1 MSTTVSPR
9 TPPSRFWSDSR
20 LVRECLNGSEEAWS
34 ALVSKYKNLIYSI
47 PIKYGLAPDDAADIF
62 QSVCLETLSQLET
75 LREPRALPKWLI
87 QVAAHKSYRLKRLQ
101 SRSAPLEDEGEELPL
116 SAATALP
123 PDAEGILWE
132 AEREQ
137 ALREAII
144 ALPPRCAQL
153 VQMLFFEQPA
163 LPYAEV
169 ASRLGIATGS
179 IGFIRGRCLKK
190 LRKQLEAPER

>member
-1 MSTTVSPR
+1 MSTTVSP
-9 TPPSRFWSDSR
+9 TTVPPRSWPDSR

-47 PIKYGLAPDDAADIF
+47 PIKYGLAPDDAADVF
-62 QSVCLETLSQLET
+62 QSVCLEALSQLET
-75 LREPRALPKWLI
+75 LREPRALPKWLM
-87 QVAAHKSYRLKRLQ
+87 QVAAHKSYRLKRLR
-101 SRSAPLEDEGEELPL
+101 SRSAPLEDEGERIAPSTE
-116 SAATALP
+116 AILP
-123 PDAEGILWE
+123 PDAEGILCE

-137 ALREAII
+137 SLREAIA

-153 VQMLFFEQPA
+153 IQMLFFEQPA

-179 IGFIRGRCLKK
+179 IGFIRGRCLKR
-190 LRKQLEAPER
+190 LRKQLEAPDR

>member
-1 MSTTVSPR
+1 MSTTVSPTTASPR
-9 TPPSRFWSDSR
+9 SWSDTR

-34 ALVSKYKNLIYSI
+34 ALVGKYKNLIYSI
-47 PIKYGLAPDDAADIF
+47 PIKYGLAPDDAADVF
-62 QSVCLETLSQLET
+62 QSVCLEALSQLET
-75 LREPRALPKWLI
+75 LREPRALPKWLM

-101 SRSAPLEDEGEELPL
+101 SRSTPLEDEGEELPP

-123 PDAEGILWE
+123 PNAEGVLCE

-137 ALREAII
+137 ALREAIST
-144 ALPPRCAQL
+144 LPPRCAQL

-163 LPYAEV
+163 LPYAEI

-179 IGFIRGRCLKK
+179 IGFIRGRCLRK